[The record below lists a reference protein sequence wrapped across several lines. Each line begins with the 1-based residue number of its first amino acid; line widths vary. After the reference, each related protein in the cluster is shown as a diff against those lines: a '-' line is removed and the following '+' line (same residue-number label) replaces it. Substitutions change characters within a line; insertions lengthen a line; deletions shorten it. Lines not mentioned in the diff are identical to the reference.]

1 MGVLGYPTGSVMC
14 SQLQHSCSITSFSS
28 DGSLESHK
36 PALALCRYFR
46 EGYLNAM
53 AELIQR
59 ELQKFDS
66 PEKTEIFFSAH
77 GVPVSYVEQV
87 CLHSRN
93 RPRSYHMLCEGH
105 LAFLTGRVC

>member
-1 MGVLGYPTGSVMC
+1 
-14 SQLQHSCSITSFSS
+14 
-28 DGSLESHK
+28 
-36 PALALCRYFR
+36 
-46 EGYLNAM
+46 M

-87 CLHSRN
+87 GLCIRHRSPLQAPPCRQRSSCLVREHT
-93 RPRSYHMLCEGH
+93 H
-105 LAFLTGRVC
+105 